1 MTTNSSPESL
11 TPSSS
16 ASQLPTVAENNTTA
30 TPTPNSTS
38 PSLQDGATS
47 TLAPKSDC
55 DSKPQYSSVDPAST
69 SSTSSSSHGDLAMTS
84 STTGVEGQ
92 AAADGGTGSVFKKM
106 TKSLGTAKD
115 ALVKFAK
122 NE

>member
-1 MTTNSSPESL
+1 MTSNSSPESL

-16 ASQLPTVAENNTTA
+16 ALQLTTVTEQDTTT

-38 PSLQDGATS
+38 PSLQDGTS
-47 TLAPKSDC
+47 VSSKSDASKTQ
-55 DSKPQYSSVDPAST
+55 DSSIDA
-69 SSTSSSSHGDLAMTS
+69 SSSQGDPVA
-84 STTGVEGQ
+84 GVEGQ
-92 AAADGGTGSVFKKM
+92 AADGGSVFKKM